1 MGMWCGGRWPTFS
14 GGNGGG
20 LARWDHPHTN
30 IHKTPS
36 PVRGLVT
43 LCLPRRSWVQP
54 GWLQTFCMS
63 LSMHVCVW
71 VCVFVCDTNG
81 VPAWATI
88 CHPPSQREA
97 LGRWGGG
104 GPSATEA
111 TSWLIL
117 SVTRRSGAMFK
128 VPRLF
133 IWARDGGRWSDGWGD
148 HSYCDRCFVK
158 NDNTHSHTHVHCPNW
173 MDRWMIERMET
184 RMTSLWVS
192 VCVCLR
198 KSHIYYYYPLFI
210 QVKEI

>member
-104 GPSATEA
+104 RDPRRLKPPVGSFSQSHAGRAPCLKSHGY
-111 TSWLIL
+111 L
-117 SVTRRSGAMFK
+117 SGLGMEG
-128 VPRLF
+128 
-133 IWARDGGRWSDGWGD
+133 GGRMGG
-148 HSYCDRCFVK
+148 
-158 NDNTHSHTHVHCPNW
+158 
-173 MDRWMIERMET
+173 ET
-184 RMTSLWVS
+184 ILTVIDAL
-192 VCVCLR
+192 
-198 KSHIYYYYPLFI
+198 
-210 QVKEI
+210 

>member
-1 MGMWCGGRWPTFS
+1 MGVDLQGGITHTQTYTKPPPLSEAWWHCVSHGDRGSSLGGSRPSVCLSVCMCVSECVCLCVTPMGFLPGPPYATHPARERGS
-14 GGNGGG
+14 G
-20 LARWDHPHTN
+20 
-30 IHKTPS
+30 
-36 PVRGLVT
+36 
-43 LCLPRRSWVQP
+43 Q
-54 GWLQTFCMS
+54 M
-63 LSMHVCVW
+63 
-71 VCVFVCDTNG
+71 
-81 VPAWATI
+81 
-88 CHPPSQREA
+88 
-97 LGRWGGG
+97 GGG